1 VQSSFKNKNVL
12 IISPELWGE
21 MKISK
26 HHYAITLAKHGA
38 NVYFLNRNLKNTGNK
53 IINLESSGYENLTI
67 VKFKA
72 KLFWWLKFKAPKL
85 FNFVLKIVFSKIIN
99 AIGGIDVVI
108 DFDLN
113 NHFKFTWYNKTTTKI
128 FFPVDEPPFNVGNI
142 GQNADYTF
150 SITKEILEKFKQIKS
165 PQFLLQHG
173 INENFISEPSV
184 KKYDLGLIHVGYAG
198 NLFRQDIDTD
208 IFVEIIKNNQNCIF
222 HFWGNIDPK
231 IGNLSPIYNVGYYTN
246 FINQLKLHNN
256 VILHGVV
263 EFDLLADAYKTIDVF
278 INCYN
283 ILKDQSKG
291 TNYHKLM
298 EYLSTGKV
306 VVSNN
311 TTSYNT
317 FGDDF
322 IVMCKSR
329 TDNLEM
335 PDLFFKVVNNLSYY
349 NSEFLQK
356 QRINFAK
363 DNTYSSNIAKIEQF
377 ISSTKV

>member
-1 VQSSFKNKNVL
+1 
-12 IISPELWGE
+12 
-21 MKISK
+21 
-26 HHYAITLAKHGA
+26 
-38 NVYFLNRNLKNTGNK
+38 
-53 IINLESSGYENLTI
+53 
-67 VKFKA
+67 
-72 KLFWWLKFKAPKL
+72 
-85 FNFVLKIVFSKIIN
+85 
-99 AIGGIDVVI
+99 
-108 DFDLN
+108 
-113 NHFKFTWYNKTTTKI
+113 
-128 FFPVDEPPFNVGNI
+128 
-142 GQNADYTF
+142 
-150 SITKEILEKFKQIKS
+150 
-165 PQFLLQHG
+165 
-173 INENFISEPSV
+173 
-184 KKYDLGLIHVGYAG
+184 
-198 NLFRQDIDTD
+198 
-208 IFVEIIKNNQNCIF
+208 
-222 HFWGNIDPK
+222 
-231 IGNLSPIYNVGYYTN
+231 
-246 FINQLKLHNN
+246 
-256 VILHGVV
+256 V